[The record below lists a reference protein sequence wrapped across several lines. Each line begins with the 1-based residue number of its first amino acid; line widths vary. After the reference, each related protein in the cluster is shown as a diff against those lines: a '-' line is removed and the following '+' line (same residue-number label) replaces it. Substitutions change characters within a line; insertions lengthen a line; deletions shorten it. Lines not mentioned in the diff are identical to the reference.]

1 MTYRT
6 PADHV
11 AANIRA
17 ELARAGISQAS
28 LAASLG
34 ITQQALSRRLLGKT
48 PFSFDEAFA
57 IADTLGVPVSEI
69 LPTRPAVA

>member
-17 ELARAGISQAS
+17 ELARAGISQVS
-28 LAASLG
+28 LTASLG

-48 PFSFDEAFA
+48 PFSVDETFA
-57 IADTLGVPVSEI
+57 IADLLGIPVSVI
-69 LPTRPAVA
+69 LPTRSDAA